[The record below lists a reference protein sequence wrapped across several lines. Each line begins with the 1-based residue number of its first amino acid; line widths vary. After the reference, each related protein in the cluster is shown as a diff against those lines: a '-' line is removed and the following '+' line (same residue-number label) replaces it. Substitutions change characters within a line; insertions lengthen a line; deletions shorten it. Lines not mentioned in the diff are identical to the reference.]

1 VCLFQICMFQFHL
14 FCFVSRFFSRCKH
27 PRTSC
32 EEMRRCLKKV
42 YIYVCR
48 YYYSLQISRIIIKE
62 SVVKK
67 GQLIL
72 EFHSLSLKYLTCQDQ
87 VKDAGFLGK
96 QHSLKRGFSF
106 KHALFL
112 ETGIFL
118 K

>member
-1 VCLFQICMFQFHL
+1 
-14 FCFVSRFFSRCKH
+14 
-27 PRTSC
+27 
-32 EEMRRCLKKV
+32 MRRCLKKV